1 MSGARSMAAFMGD
14 PGAWADPAQV
24 APLIVPGLAAET
36 AARLMASPRT
46 GRRASALLAAG
57 LGTGD
62 VLALP
67 AADAALVL
75 SSPETLLSLA
85 TAAGAVWHA
94 QRVRA
99 LVMAADIAAFVA
111 RFGQAARDA
120 AMRHAPPPGVAD
132 AAGASLAADVSA
144 DAARCI
150 QAWIATL
157 PPWAATRMRLVHP
170 AASMPADHGPAR
182 AALLRRLAAEVLI

>member
-1 MSGARSMAAFMGD
+1 MSAFMGD

-24 APLIVPGLAAET
+24 APLIVPGLTAGT

-46 GRRASALLAAG
+46 GRRASALLAAA

-75 SSPETLLSLA
+75 ASPETLLSLA

-94 QRVRA
+94 RRVRA

-111 RFGQAARDA
+111 RFGQVARDA
-120 AMRHAPPPGVAD
+120 AMRHAPPPGVTD
-132 AAGASLAADVSA
+132 APGASLAADVAA

-150 QAWIATL
+150 QAWIETL
-157 PPWAATRMRLVHP
+157 PAWAAARMRLVHP
-170 AASMPADHGPAR
+170 AAALPPDHAAAR
-182 AALLRRLAAEVLI
+182 ADLLRRLAHEALT